1 MKAANGG
8 TVFFDEIQG
17 MDNDLQ
23 NILLK
28 ILLEGVVRVEEN
40 GKSRPL
46 NVQITAATSHDLKV
60 LAQQSKF
67 SWELYYKLALI
78 TLELPPLRERPEDI
92 RCLAEYFLDEYSK
105 KHRKIIPGFED
116 TCLDFIIS
124 NKWIGN
130 VKEMENIIEKAVVFS
145 SERYLSIKDLGLDDF
160 KIEALDDCNLKKQFH
175 VAELRCITKA

>member
-1 MKAANGG
+1 M
-8 TVFFDEIQG
+8 
-17 MDNDLQ
+17 
-23 NILLK
+23 
-28 ILLEGVVRVEEN
+28 
-40 GKSRPL
+40 
-46 NVQITAATSHDLKV
+46 
-60 LAQQSKF
+60 
-67 SWELYYKLALI
+67 I

-175 VAELRCITKA
+175 VAELRCITKALKLSNGDIAKATKLVGLRDNRNQFYKLMRKHQIDASQYRRTSTYYYLPKNMNK